1 VGASLDQ
8 TVGFC
13 CLECIDDGELISPSW
28 ITDAKHAIISGPVG
42 LRSSLIYYRAINQL
56 KTAVEQSP
64 IRGAWLHVGFVFS
77 FMVINFADKS
87 VIGLSSGPIM
97 SEMALTNAQFGT
109 LGSAF
114 FLLFSIS
121 GVAGGFLANKIRT
134 KPLMSLMAVLWAVSV
149 LPIGLVSSFPLL
161 LGSRIVLGAAE
172 GPAFPV
178 ALHSVY
184 KWFPDRRRALPTSV
198 IASGAAFGTGI
209 VAPLVS
215 WIIARHGWHAAFGML
230 GMMSLGW
237 FCIWSSTAA
246 EGPLEGVESRPE
258 NIARVAYRQLLS
270 SRTAVGVF
278 LAGFAAYSVV
288 ALNIT
293 WLANYLV
300 KESHMTLIGAGWII
314 GFVSLMQMM
323 LVPGF
328 AWFSQVLSDLGVSSR
343 VARGLLGA
351 ACVVTSGASMIWMV
365 GVRSG
370 LLQDLLI
377 GVSFSIGAVI
387 FTLGSA
393 LIGEITPPMQRGA
406 MLGITNSVH
415 TLAGLVAPVV
425 MGHIIDAY
433 ASPATGF
440 RIGYVLNGIMV
451 IAFGGVAAVLINPKA
466 DLARFARRARVPKTA
481 PNRNPD

>member
-1 VGASLDQ
+1 
-8 TVGFC
+8 
-13 CLECIDDGELISPSW
+13 
-28 ITDAKHAIISGPVG
+28 
-42 LRSSLIYYRAINQL
+42 LRNQL
-56 KTAVEQSP
+56 KAALEQSP
-64 IRGAWLHVGFVFS
+64 VRGAWLHVGFVFC

-149 LPIGLVSSFPLL
+149 FPISLVSSFPLL
-161 LGSRIVLGAAE
+161 LGSRLVLGAAE
-172 GPAFPV
+172 GPAFPI

-184 KWFPDRRRALPTSV
+184 KWFPDRQRALPTSV
-198 IASGAAFGTGI
+198 IASGAAFGTGM
-209 VAPLVS
+209 VAPLIS
-215 WIIARHGWHAAFGML
+215 WIIARYGWHTAFGTL
-230 GMMSLGW
+230 GVMSLGW
-237 FCIWSSTAA
+237 FCIWSSMAA
-246 EGPLEGVESRPE
+246 EGPLDGILPSRPE
-258 NIARVAYRQLLS
+258 NIARVTYRQLLS
-270 SRTAVGVF
+270 SRTAVGVL
-278 LAGFAAYSVV
+278 LAGFAAYSVI

-300 KESHMTLIGAGWII
+300 KEAHMTLIRAGWII
-314 GFVSLMQMM
+314 GFVSLMQIM

-328 AWFSQVLSDLGVSSR
+328 AWLSQVLSGLGVSSR
-343 VARGLLGA
+343 VTRGLLGA
-351 ACVVTSGASMIWMV
+351 ACVVTSGVSMIWMV
-365 GVRSG
+365 GIRPG

-377 GVSFSIGAVI
+377 GLSFSIGAVI
-387 FTLGSA
+387 FPLGSA

-415 TLAGLVAPVV
+415 TLAGLVAPVM

-440 RIGYVLNGIMV
+440 KMGYLMNGVMV
-451 IAFGGVAAVLINPKA
+451 IAFGSVAAVLINPQA
-466 DLARFARRARVPKTA
+466 DLAGFARRAPLTA
-481 PNRNPD
+481 AGSKSASELSDGG

>member
-1 VGASLDQ
+1 L
-8 TVGFC
+8 
-13 CLECIDDGELISPSW
+13 
-28 ITDAKHAIISGPVG
+28 
-42 LRSSLIYYRAINQL
+42 LRNRLN
-56 KTAVEQSP
+56 TALEQSP
-64 IRGAWLHVGFVFS
+64 VRGAWLHVAFVFS

-134 KPLMSLMAVLWAVSV
+134 KPLMSLMAVVWAVSV
-149 LPIGLVSSFPLL
+149 LPISLVSSFPLL
-161 LGSRIVLGAAE
+161 LGSRLVLGAAE
-172 GPAFPV
+172 GPAFPI

-184 KWFPDRRRALPTSV
+184 KWFPDRQRALPTSI

-209 VAPLVS
+209 VAPLIS
-215 WIIARHGWHAAFGML
+215 WIIARYGWHTAFGTL
-230 GMMSLGW
+230 GIMSLGW
-237 FCIWSSTAA
+237 FCLWSATAA
-246 EGPLEGVESRPE
+246 EGPLDGVLSSRPE
-258 NIARVAYRQLLS
+258 NIARVPYRQLLS

-300 KESHMTLIGAGWII
+300 KEVHLTLIRAGWII
-314 GFVSLMQMM
+314 GFVALMQIM

-328 AWFSQVLSDLGVSSR
+328 SWLSQMLSGRGVSSR
-343 VARGLLGA
+343 LTRGLLGA

-365 GVRSG
+365 GIRTG
-370 LLQDLLI
+370 LSQDLLI
-377 GVSFSIGAVI
+377 GLSFSIGAVI
-387 FTLGSA
+387 FPLGSA

-415 TLAGLVAPVV
+415 TLAGLVVPVM

-440 RIGYVLNGIMV
+440 RIGYLIDGVMV
-451 IAFGGVAAVLINPKA
+451 IAFGSVAAVLINPQA
-466 DLARFARRARVPKTA
+466 DLVRFARRARLTAAGSKSDPKLS
-481 PNRNPD
+481 DDG

>member
-1 VGASLDQ
+1 
-8 TVGFC
+8 
-13 CLECIDDGELISPSW
+13 
-28 ITDAKHAIISGPVG
+28 
-42 LRSSLIYYRAINQL
+42 LRNQL
-56 KTAVEQSP
+56 KTALVQSP
-64 IRGAWLHVGFVFS
+64 VRGAWLHVGFVFS

-114 FLLFSIS
+114 FLLFSVS

-149 LPIGLVSSFPLL
+149 LPISFVSSFPLL
-161 LGSRIVLGAAE
+161 LGSRVVLGAAE

-184 KWFPDRRRALPTSV
+184 KWFPDRKRALPTSV
-198 IASGAAFGTGI
+198 IASGAAFGTGM
-209 VAPLVS
+209 VAPLIS
-215 WIIARHGWHAAFGML
+215 WIIARFGWHTAFGTL
-230 GMMSLGW
+230 GMMSLMW
-237 FCIWSSTAA
+237 FCVWSSTAA
-246 EGPLEGVESRPE
+246 EGPLDGVSPSRPE
-258 NIARVAYRQLLS
+258 NIGRVAYRQLLS

-293 WLANYLV
+293 WLGNYLV
-300 KESHMTLIGAGWII
+300 KQVHMTLIDAGWII
-314 GFVSLMQMM
+314 GSVSLMQMM

-328 AWFSQVLSDLGVSSR
+328 AWLSQVSSGLGVSSR
-343 VARGLLGA
+343 VTRGLLGA
-351 ACVVTSGASMIWMV
+351 ACVVTSGACMIWMV
-365 GVRSG
+365 GIRAG
-370 LLQDLLI
+370 PMQDLVI
-377 GVSFSIGAVI
+377 GLSFSIGAVI
-387 FTLGSA
+387 FPLGSA

-406 MLGITNSVH
+406 MLGITNSIH
-415 TLAGLVAPVV
+415 TLAGLIVPVM

-440 RIGYVLNGIMV
+440 RIGYLVNGVMV
-451 IAFGGVAAVLINPKA
+451 MVFGSMAAALINPRA
-466 DLARFARRARVPKTA
+466 DLVRFARRARLTA
-481 PNRNPD
+481 AGSKSESKLSDVDHA

>member
-1 VGASLDQ
+1 
-8 TVGFC
+8 
-13 CLECIDDGELISPSW
+13 
-28 ITDAKHAIISGPVG
+28 
-42 LRSSLIYYRAINQL
+42 
-56 KTAVEQSP
+56 
-64 IRGAWLHVGFVFS
+64 VGFVFA

-87 VIGLSSGPIM
+87 VIGLSSGQIM
-97 SEMALTNAQFGT
+97 SEMTLTNAQFGA

-134 KPLMSLMAVLWAVSV
+134 KSLMSLMAVFWAVAV
-149 LPIGLVSSFPLL
+149 LPISLVSSFPLL
-161 LGSRIVLGAAE
+161 LGSRLVLGAAE

-209 VAPLVS
+209 VAPLIS
-215 WIIARHGWHAAFGML
+215 WIIARYGWHAAFGAL
-230 GMMSLGW
+230 GMLSLGW
-237 FCIWSSTAA
+237 FCIWSLTAA
-246 EGPLEGVESRPE
+246 EGPLDNVLPSQPE
-258 NIARVAYRQLLS
+258 TSARVSYRQLLS
-270 SRTAVGVF
+270 SRTALGVF
-278 LAGFAAYSVV
+278 LAGFAAYSMV

-300 KESHMTLIGAGWII
+300 KQVHMTLIRAGWII
-314 GFVSLMQMM
+314 GFVSLTQMV

-328 AWFSQVLSDLGVSSR
+328 AWLSQVLSGFGVSSR
-343 VARGLLGA
+343 VARGFLGA
-351 ACVVTSGASMIWMV
+351 ACVVTSGACMICMV
-365 GVRSG
+365 GMPAG

-377 GVSFSIGAVI
+377 GLSFSIGAVI
-387 FTLGSA
+387 FPLGSA

-415 TLAGLVAPVV
+415 TLAGLTAPVV

-433 ASPATGF
+433 ASPGTGF
-440 RIGYVLNGIMV
+440 KIGYLMNGVMV
-451 IAFGGVAAVLINPKA
+451 IALGSAAAVLINPKA
-466 DLARFARRARVPKTA
+466 DLGRFARRARSSA
-481 PNRNPD
+481 ALPNRKPN

>member
-1 VGASLDQ
+1 
-8 TVGFC
+8 
-13 CLECIDDGELISPSW
+13 
-28 ITDAKHAIISGPVG
+28 
-42 LRSSLIYYRAINQL
+42 
-56 KTAVEQSP
+56 
-64 IRGAWLHVGFVFS
+64 
-77 FMVINFADKS
+77 MVINFADKA
-87 VIGLSSGPIM
+87 VIGLSSGQIM

-109 LGSAF
+109 IGSAF

-134 KPLMSLMAVLWAVSV
+134 KPLMSVMAVLWAVSV
-149 LPIGLVSSFPLL
+149 LPISLVSSFPLL
-161 LGSRIVLGAAE
+161 LGSRLVLGAAE
-172 GPAFPV
+172 GPAFPI

-184 KWFPDRRRALPTSV
+184 KWFPDRQRALPTSV

-209 VAPLVS
+209 VAPLIS
-215 WIIARHGWHAAFGML
+215 WIIARYGWHTAFGTL
-230 GMMSLGW
+230 GIMSLGW

-246 EGPLEGVESRPE
+246 EGPLDGVLSSQPE
-258 NIARVAYRQLLS
+258 NLARVTYRQLLS

-278 LAGFAAYSVV
+278 LAGFAAYSIV

-300 KESHMTLIGAGWII
+300 KQVHMTLVSAGWII
-314 GFVSLMQMM
+314 GLVSLMQIV

-328 AWFSQVLSDLGVSSR
+328 AWLSQMLGGLGVSSR
-343 VARGLLGA
+343 VTRGLLGA
-351 ACVVTSGASMIWMV
+351 ACVVTSGACMIWMV
-365 GVRSG
+365 GIRTG

-377 GVSFSIGAVI
+377 GLSFSIGAVI
-387 FTLGSA
+387 FPLGSA

-440 RIGYVLNGIMV
+440 RIGYVMNGIMV
-451 IAFGGVAAVLINPKA
+451 IAFGCVAAVLIDPQA
-466 DLARFARRARVPKTA
+466 DLVRFARQGRLGAAGSKSRSKLS
-481 PNRNPD
+481 DGG